1 MTRSSR
7 QGEPSRQYKGNYV
20 AYGFDNIGKV
30 PELQK
35 RILFTLFM
43 LFIYRIGIHIPTP
56 GIDSVIMAEWFDQQ
70 RGTLLGLFDMF
81 AGGGLR
87 SLSIFALGIMPYI
100 SASII
105 VQLLGMIHPTF
116 EQLKKE
122 GAAGRQKLT
131 QYTRYGTVVL
141 CLVQSY
147 FMAFGV
153 EQMAGP
159 AGEPVVL
166 MPGWGFRLTAM
177 ITMTTGT
184 CFLMW
189 LGEQITERGIGN
201 GISLIIFAGI
211 VAMLPVAV
219 YNTVRLTRTGELP
232 ILALVV
238 LLVFMLAVL
247 AGIVFMET
255 AQRRIPIQYP
265 KQIRGRKV
273 YGGQSTHLPLKINVS
288 GVIPPIFASSIIV
301 FPATIAQFFPD
312 VAFMRAAADA
322 MNPTSLL
329 YNLIFVIAI
338 IFFTYFYTA
347 VVFNPIDV
355 ADNLKKHGGYVPG
368 IRPGKATSEYLDRVL
383 SRLTFVG
390 AIYLCVVC
398 VLPMFL
404 IAEANVPFYFGG
416 TSLLIVIG
424 VSLDTMSQIESHLIA
439 RQYDGLMKSGKIK
452 GRR

>member
-1 MTRSSR
+1 M
-7 QGEPSRQYKGNYV
+7 

-35 RILFTLFM
+35 RLLFTLFM
-43 LFIYRIGIHIPTP
+43 LFVYRVGIHIPTP
-56 GIDSVIMAEWFDQQ
+56 GIDSAIMVEWFEQQ
-70 RGTLLGLFDMF
+70 RGTLLGMFDMF

-105 VQLLGMIHPTF
+105 VQLLGMVHPTF

-122 GAAGRQKLT
+122 GAAGRHKLT

-141 CLVQSY
+141 CLIQSY

-153 EQMAGP
+153 EQMSGP

-166 MPGWGFRLTAM
+166 FPGWGFRLTAM

-211 VAMLPVAV
+211 VAQLPVAI
-219 YNTVRLTRTGELP
+219 YNSVRLTSTGELP
-232 ILALVV
+232 IFV
-238 LLVFMLAVL
+238 LLFLVVFMLAVV

-265 KQIRGRKV
+265 KQIRGRRV

-301 FPATIAQFFPD
+301 FPATIAQFFPN
-312 VAFMRAAADA
+312 VAFMRTLADT
-322 MNPTSLL
+322 MNPGGLL
-329 YNLIFVIAI
+329 YNAIFIVAI
-338 IFFTYFYTA
+338 VFFTYFYTA
-347 VVFNPIDV
+347 VVFNPVDV
-355 ADNLKKHGGYVPG
+355 SENLKKHGGYVPG
-368 IRPGKATSEYLDRVL
+368 IRPGKATAEYLDKVL
-383 SRLTFVG
+383 SRLTLVG
-390 AIYLCVVC
+390 AVYLSVVC
-398 VLPMFL
+398 VLPMIL
-404 IAEANVPFYFGG
+404 ISRANVPFYFGG

-424 VSLDTMSQIESHLIA
+424 VSLDTMSQIESHLIS
-439 RQYDGLMKSGKIK
+439 RQYDGLLKSGRIK
-452 GRR
+452 SRR

>member
-1 MTRSSR
+1 M
-7 QGEPSRQYKGNYV
+7 

-35 RILFTLFM
+35 RLLFTLFM
-43 LFIYRIGIHIPTP
+43 LFVYRIGIHIPTP
-56 GIDSVIMAEWFDQQ
+56 GIDSAIMAEWFEQQ
-70 RGTLLGLFDMF
+70 RGTLLGMFDMF

-105 VQLLGMIHPTF
+105 VQLLGMVHPTF
-116 EQLKKE
+116 EQLQKE
-122 GAAGRQKLT
+122 GAAGRHKLT
-131 QYTRYGTVVL
+131 QYTRYLTVVL
-141 CLVQSY
+141 CMIQSY

-153 EQMAGP
+153 EQMSGP

-166 MPGWGFRLTAM
+166 FPGWGFRLTAM

-211 VAMLPVAV
+211 VAQLPVAI
-219 YNTVRLTRTGELP
+219 YNSVRLTRTGELP
-232 ILALVV
+232 LFLLLFLV
-238 LLVFMLAVL
+238 VFMLAVV

-265 KQIRGRKV
+265 KQIRGRRV

-301 FPATIAQFFPD
+301 FPATIAQFFPNI
-312 VAFMRAAADA
+312 AFMRTLAET
-322 MNPTSLL
+322 MNPGGLL
-329 YNLIFVIAI
+329 YNVIFIIAI
-338 IFFTYFYTA
+338 VFFTYFYTA
-347 VVFNPIDV
+347 VVFNPVDV
-355 ADNLKKHGGYVPG
+355 SENLKKHGGYVPG
-368 IRPGKATSEYLDRVL
+368 IRPGKATADYLDKVL
-383 SRLTFVG
+383 SRLTLVG
-390 AIYLCVVC
+390 AVYLSVVC
-398 VLPMFL
+398 VLPMLL
-404 IAEANVPFYFGG
+404 IARANVPFYFGG

-424 VSLDTMSQIESHLIA
+424 VSLDTMSQIESHLIS
-439 RQYDGLMKSGKIK
+439 RQYDGLLKTGRIKS
-452 GRR
+452 RR

>member
-1 MTRSSR
+1 M
-7 QGEPSRQYKGNYV
+7 G
-20 AYGFDNIGKV
+20 YGIENVTKV

-43 LFIYRIGIHIPTP
+43 LFVYRIGIHIPTP
-56 GIDSVIMAEWFDQQ
+56 GIDSTIMAEWFDQQ
-70 RGTLLGLFDMF
+70 KGTLLGMFDMF

-87 SLSIFALGIMPYI
+87 SLSIFALGVMPYI
-100 SASII
+100 SSSII
-105 VQLLGMIHPTF
+105 VQLLCMIYPPF
-116 EQLKKE
+116 EQLQKE
-122 GAAGRQKLT
+122 GAAGKHKLT
-131 QYTRYGTVVL
+131 QYTRYGTVFL

-153 EQMAGP
+153 EQMAVG
-159 AGEPVVL
+159 GQSVVIS
-166 MPGWGFRLTAM
+166 PGWGFRVIAM

-211 VAMLPVAV
+211 VARMPVAV
-219 YNTVRLTRTGELP
+219 YNSVRLARTGEMS
-232 ILALVV
+232 IL
-238 LLVFMLAVL
+238 LLIFMVAFMLAVV
-247 AGIVFMET
+247 AGIVWMET
-255 AQRRIPIQYP
+255 AQRRVPIQYP

-273 YGGQSTHLPLKINVS
+273 YGGQSTHMPLKINIS

-301 FPATIAQFFPD
+301 FPATIAQFFPH
-312 VAFMRAAADA
+312 VGFMKAAASA
-322 MNPTSLL
+322 LGPNGIL
-329 YNLIFVIAI
+329 YNAIYIIAI
-338 IFFTYFYTA
+338 VFFTYFYTA
-347 VVFNPIDV
+347 VIFNPVDV
-355 ADNLKKHGGYVPG
+355 AENLKKNGGYVPG
-368 IRPGKATSEYLDRVL
+368 IRPGKATSEYLDKVL

-398 VLPMFL
+398 VLPMLL
-404 IAEANVPFYFGG
+404 ISRANVPFYFGG

-424 VSLDTMSQIESHLIA
+424 VSLDTMSQIESHLIS
-439 RQYDGLMKSGKIK
+439 RQYEGLLKSGRIR